1 MARYAFEVGMMC
13 FTLAVRMK
21 LGVVVILSLRRI
33 SRLQLDTTKILRAY
47 PQNDGYNF
55 SAQILNAEIKSADV
69 CVSRKELLSLW
80 CVTITTWIATADP
93 RGHKKQN
100 ELHRKEEHLHIT
112 N

>member
-1 MARYAFEVGMMC
+1 M
-13 FTLAVRMK
+13 
-21 LGVVVILSLRRI
+21 
-33 SRLQLDTTKILRAY
+33 QLDATKILRAC

-55 SAQILNAEIKSADV
+55 SAQILNAEIKSAEV

-80 CVTITTWIATADP
+80 CVITTTWIAIAHP